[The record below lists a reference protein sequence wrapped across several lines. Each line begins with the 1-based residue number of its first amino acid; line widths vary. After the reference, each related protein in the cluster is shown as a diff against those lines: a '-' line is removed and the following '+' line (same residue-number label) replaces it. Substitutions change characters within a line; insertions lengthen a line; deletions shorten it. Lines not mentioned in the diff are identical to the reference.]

1 MSISA
6 KELYH
11 ALRAA
16 YGQPRWWSDEAYT
29 VMFQAVLVQ
38 NTAWGNVLKTCAA
51 LGGRLTPEF
60 VAGLSTE
67 ELARLIRPGGFYRA
81 KARTIQALTAW
92 FRQYNFDHQAAARV
106 PTGTLRG
113 ELLAIRGV
121 GAETADVI
129 LVYAFYRPAFVN
141 DADTRRLLTRLRPP
155 FLHDAALANSF

>member
-6 KELYH
+6 KKLYH

-38 NTAWGNVLKTCAA
+38 YSAWGIVLNTCAA

-67 ELARLIRPGGFYRA
+67 ELERLIRPCGFYRA

-92 FRQYNFDHQAAARV
+92 FRQYNFDHQAAARGGI
-106 PTGTLRG
+106 PTQGA
-113 ELLAIRGV
+113 EIRGNSGGGV
-121 GAETADVI
+121 AEPGGI
-129 LVYAFYRPAFVN
+129 LGIAV
-141 DADTRRLLTRLRPP
+141 
-155 FLHDAALANSF
+155 